1 MKLREVPSPAS
12 LRSAPSPAMQE
23 RGYKS
28 IRLKLLSDTAGEGSR
43 APTHSLPRL
52 RGREWVGAWWVRAYV
67 LSDLDKAAA
76 QSPTA
81 RRAAAINRP

>member
-28 IRLKLLSDTAGEGSR
+28 IRLKVLSGTAGE
-43 APTHSLPRL
+43 
-52 RGREWVGAWWVRAYV
+52 GAWWVRAYV

-81 RRAAAINRP
+81 RRAAAISRP

>member
-12 LRSAPSPAMQE
+12 LRLAPSPAVQE

-28 IRLKLLSDTAGEGSR
+28 IRLKLLSRTAGEGDQ
-43 APTHSLPRL
+43 APSHSLPRK
-52 RGREWVGAWWVRAYV
+52 RGRVRVGASWVRAYV
-67 LSDLDKAAA
+67 PSDLDKAAA